1 MVEKSRL
8 ALWVMMAISGALA
21 VLVSNHAVSFQNDDA
36 SARRQG
42 VVLSLNGAV
51 TPPAADYLSREI
63 GKASEAGKELVI
75 IKVDTPGGL
84 VTSMKSIIKSI
95 LASETPVATYVSPQG
110 AQSASA
116 GLYIMYAAHI
126 SAMAPATNTGAATPV
141 TLGGSGG
148 GESPFDEEDFPGTEP
163 GDQPDA
169 DETATDPAA
178 DDAAD
183 SAAGDDETIDR
194 VEEVIETLDENRR
207 VSDTPPLSNDDA
219 MRRKIIN
226 DSAAY
231 IRGLADYRGRNADW
245 AEKAVREAV
254 SIPATEA
261 LDLGVI
267 DLIAT
272 DLDDLLAQINGR
284 TVRMANGNKTINTDG
299 IVLTEIEPTRLERM
313 LGFIADPN
321 VAAIL
326 MSIGMLGITVELW
339 NPGSVFPGITGA
351 TCLALGL
358 YSAQLLP
365 FMWLGGAL
373 MILGVLGIVIEAYT
387 PTFGLVGII
396 GFISFGFGLY
406 FLFPEGFRVSN
417 TVILATMAMLGS
429 ILALLFF
436 ALVGSRSHGPLIGED
451 AIRRREG
458 VVDEWEGLEGWVFV
472 EGERWRA
479 RSSQPLQPGDKI
491 KVVQVDGLVLIV
503 RKASA
508 GGTIL
513 SAIRQEQA

>member
-1 MVEKSRL
+1 MIKRSRII
-8 ALWVMMAISGALA
+8 LWVTMAISGALA
-21 VLVSNHAVSFQNDDA
+21 VLVSSHAVSLQNADPA
-36 SARRQG
+36 ARRQG

-63 GKASEAGKELVI
+63 SKASEAGKELVI

-141 TLGGSGG
+141 TIGGSGG
-148 GESPFDEEDFPGTEP
+148 GESPFDEEDFPAGDPDDQTDTE
-163 GDQPDA
+163 GAAPDPAA
-169 DETATDPAA
+169 DETA
-178 DDAAD
+178 
-183 SAAGDDETIDR
+183 SDDETIDR
-194 VEEVIETLDENRR
+194 IEDFVETLDENRQ

-219 MRRKIIN
+219 LRRKIIN

-261 LDLGVI
+261 LELGVI
-267 DLIAT
+267 DLIAS

-284 TVRMANGNKTINTDG
+284 TVRMANGSKTINTDG

-373 MILGVLGIVIEAYT
+373 MILGILGIIIEAYT

-491 KVVQVDGLVLIV
+491 KVTQVDGLVLIV

-508 GGTIL
+508 GGTL
-513 SAIRQEQA
+513 FSPIRQEQA